1 MVYFVGAQRLHTL
14 STLVYTIDAG
24 DRSTTMPATH
34 EQCHYYNPERIRF
47 AFEGP

>member
-24 DRSTTMPATH
+24 SIN
-34 EQCHYYNPERIRF
+34 YNARNP
-47 AFEGP
+47 